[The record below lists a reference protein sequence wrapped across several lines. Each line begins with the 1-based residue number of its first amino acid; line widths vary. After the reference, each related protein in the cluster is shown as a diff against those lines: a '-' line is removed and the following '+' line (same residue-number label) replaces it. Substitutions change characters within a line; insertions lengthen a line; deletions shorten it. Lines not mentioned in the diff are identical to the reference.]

1 MDKINEES
9 FRLIKEADEKEA
21 QWAILKIPRRL
32 IKVTFTLVLLSI
44 PVLICASIYHIYE
57 MMGEIV
63 LYLFALILIF
73 FTLAFIHESQQK
85 KQGEIMINNNIVQL
99 SNDIMAVA
107 QKKQATNDELMA
119 AMTVLLVNLIEKTG
133 NDGFVLNSESRTV
146 TITIENRSA
155 PVQEKLH

>member
-9 FRLIKEADEKEA
+9 FRLINEADEKEA

-32 IKVTFTLVLLSI
+32 IKITFTLVLLSI
-44 PVLICASIYHIYE
+44 PVLTCASIYHIYE
-57 MMGEIV
+57 MMGGIV
-63 LYLFALILIF
+63 LYLFALILII
-73 FTLAFIHESQQK
+73 FTLAFIHEGQQK
-85 KQGEIMINNNIVQL
+85 KQGEVMINNKIVQL

-155 PVQEKLH
+155 PIQEKLH